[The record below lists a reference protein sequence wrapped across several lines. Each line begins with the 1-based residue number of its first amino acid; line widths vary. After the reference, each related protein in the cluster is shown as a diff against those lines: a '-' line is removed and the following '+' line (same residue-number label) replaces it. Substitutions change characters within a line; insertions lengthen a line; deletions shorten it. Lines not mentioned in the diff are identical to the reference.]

1 MQNIIWFPLYK
12 INSRIGKMVIK
23 VSIIVSMGES
33 VEMAEKG
40 HQENSGM
47 LEVFYILI
55 WVELPRCIPM

>member
-55 WVELPRCIPM
+55 WGGAA